1 MRFLMIITSNSGA
14 QMFARGPAV
23 LKDIN
28 LDVKDDRC
36 GASSISLCPPSRLP
50 DVFCSSRWTPVAKR
64 ATAWTSGT
72 FALVS

>member
-1 MRFLMIITSNSGA
+1 MIITSNSGA

-36 GASSISLCPPSRLP
+36 DASLHSLCRPLRLP
-50 DVFCSSRWTPVAKR
+50 DLFFTFRWTPVAKR
-64 ATAWTSGT
+64 ATAWTNGT